1 MAYAP
6 SDDGQI
12 VINNLDK
19 DKFPQHILETERHQK
34 LREDA
39 HWSNYFL
46 CGYKAILAND
56 ADLKAQVTKPKGMKV
71 LIDSWV
77 PQAAGLSSSS
87 AFTVCAAVLTAHANG
102 VLE

>member
-1 MAYAP
+1 
-6 SDDGQI
+6 
-12 VINNLDK
+12 
-19 DKFPQHILETERHQK
+19 

-46 CGYKAILAND
+46 CGYKAILCHD
-56 ADLKAQVTKPKGMKV
+56 EELKGKVQKPRGMKV

-87 AFTVCAAVLTAHANG
+87 AFTVCAAVLTAHING
-102 VLE
+102 VLDQIPLAKLA